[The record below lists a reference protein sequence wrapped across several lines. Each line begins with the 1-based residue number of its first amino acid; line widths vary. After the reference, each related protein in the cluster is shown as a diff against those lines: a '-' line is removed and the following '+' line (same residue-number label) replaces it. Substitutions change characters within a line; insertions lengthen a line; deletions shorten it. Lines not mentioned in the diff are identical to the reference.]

1 MDAVSI
7 ESRFGNIYGE
17 RGRGHAADADAVR
30 SGEPKHLAKALEK
43 AHKMLSK
50 RLAKLPESDP
60 LHIWIK
66 NTLDHVGARAEALKT
81 EKLMTNQQMAK
92 LNITKVL
99 NHTAPLWEAYAD
111 SLHTIHVYLESKGL

>member
-7 ESRFGNIYGE
+7 EHRFGDIYGE
-17 RGRGHAADADAVR
+17 KGRGHAADADAVR
-30 SGEPKHLAKALEK
+30 NGEPKYLAKALEK

-50 RLAKLPESDP
+50 RLAKLPDSDP

-66 NTLDHVGARAEALKT
+66 DTLEHVEARAEALKT

>member
-7 ESRFGNIYGE
+7 ESRFGSIYGE
-17 RGRGHAADADAVR
+17 RGRGHAADADR
-30 SGEPKHLAKALEK
+30 IRGGEPKYLAKALEK

-50 RLAKLPESDP
+50 RFVKLPDSDP
-60 LHIWIK
+60 LHIWIE
-66 NTLDHVGARAEALKT
+66 NTLDHVEARAEALKT
-81 EKLMTNQQMAK
+81 EKLLTHEQMVK

-111 SLHTIHVYLESKGL
+111 SLHTIHAYLESKGF

>member
-7 ESRFGNIYGE
+7 EHRFGEIYGQK
-17 RGRGHAADADAVR
+17 GRGHAADADAVR
-30 SGEPKHLAKALEK
+30 NGEPKYLAKALEK

-50 RLAKLPESDP
+50 RLAKLPDSDP

-66 NTLDHVGARAEALKT
+66 DTLEHVKDRAEALKT
-81 EKLMTNQQMAK
+81 EKLLTSRQVLE
-92 LNITKVL
+92 LNNNKIP

-111 SLHTIHVYLESKGL
+111 SLHTIHVYLTSKGL